1 MKRVNDKQ
9 NYGGWS
15 EDHLFAK
22 FAVAFTSAL
31 SSGLLIWTYGRPEVL
46 QRTTGILALTYG
58 CLGLCC
64 SVWFWVRLGL
74 YLKPATASTQRRGAL
89 ATWGKWMADVTAT
102 SLLYLGVIYLLIRAA
117 TVTESPISSVK
128 TTLSSGLTFRMEL
141 QESVTFCSVLVTLI
155 FLSIN
160 VGIDLVRTRKALVK
174 DGEVRHLSAALSSRP
189 TTSSS
194 GKLLATTN
202 PPGSTSLVCS
212 DGNNNAERAPRSRQT
227 QTIQSST
234 IRAGKTDEEGEC
246 DESYKK
252 FSPISVPPFPAA
264 LLNNPYV
271 VTSSTTLPRSQPPL
285 PPSLDHLDEAGA
297 VTPSRRKASVRFRPE
312 ATLPPGAVFKRMPE
326 VSSHELTAIK
336 KQLRPVQKPMATPK
350 KSQPESLNEAYQEPK
365 SRKSSVSVE
374 PSSLGPA
381 NSNMPPPSPAVLA
394 ALGELY
400 EEQQASSRKVPK
412 TCSSTEAPS
421 TAEKAPP
428 SIRDCKLRLE
438 SNSCQID
445 SEPQDD
451 TKDDMSRSSSQNPQ
465 GPESLRVNQV
475 PPRLGENDGRR
486 NSILNQQF
494 VTFQSPAS
502 NASTH
507 SERFI

>member
-31 SSGLLIWTYGRPEVL
+31 SSALLIWTYGRPEVL

-74 YLKPATASTQRRGAL
+74 YLKPASTQRRGVL

-102 SLLYLGVIYLLIRAA
+102 SLLYLGVIYLLIPCDL
-117 TVTESPISSVK
+117 SPLPI
-128 TTLSSGLTFRMEL
+128 RMEL
-141 QESVTFCSVLVTLI
+141 HESVTFCSVLVTLI

-189 TTSSS
+189 TASSS

-202 PPGSTSLVCS
+202 PQGSTSLVCS

-227 QTIQSST
+227 QTLQSST
-234 IRAGKTDEEGEC
+234 IRAGKTDKEGEC

-252 FSPISVPPFPAA
+252 FSPIAVPPFPAA

-350 KSQPESLNEAYQEPK
+350 MSQPESLNELSQEPK
-365 SRKSSVSVE
+365 PRKKSLSVE
-374 PSSLGPA
+374 PSLLGPA

-428 SIRDCKLRLE
+428 SVRDCKLQLE

-445 SEPQDD
+445 SEAQDVARSDD